1 MTSQRL
7 ESKSGNAFVAI
18 AERARS
24 IRAPVLIACEVL
36 GFASALAIYAL
47 VPGHSSFAYPF
58 LSIGA
63 IGLWGTIDHLL
74 ESPPRLKSWRRSLLR
89 KFQLAIGLTAIAC
102 ACATGFVAAGW
113 LMGTFVL

>member
-7 ESKSGNAFVAI
+7 ESESGNAFLAI
-18 AERARS
+18 AERART
-24 IRAPVLIACEVL
+24 IRAPVLVTCELL
-36 GFASALAIYAL
+36 GFAAALTVYALA
-47 VPGHSSFAYPF
+47 PSRSSFAYPF

-63 IGLWGTIDHLL
+63 FGLWGTIDHLL

-89 KFQLAIGLTAIAC
+89 KFQLVIGLAAISC